1 MGADDE
7 HFWQIQESNYYE
19 KKKMRKEKFQK
30 SKNPKNRFRSHMNNK
45 EVEKKLY
52 NLSQEK

>member
-30 SKNPKNRFRSHMNNK
+30 SKKKKNRFRSHMNNK

-52 NLSQEK
+52 NLSQEE